1 MNTAGQRSHG
11 WSERREKG
19 SKRETEG
26 KGERVGR
33 FERRRGRGGAGEAG
47 DRRGTHDIGEY
58 CQRHLDLDLAP
69 WLPGVRCDVS
79 H

>member
-33 FERRRGRGGAGEAG
+33 FERRRGGGGEGQGRPVTGEA
-47 DRRGTHDIGEY
+47 RTTFASI
-58 CQRHLDLDLAP
+58 A
-69 WLPGVRCDVS
+69 S
-79 H
+79 AI